1 MNNGVKVDSSSIRN
15 LSSNLIAETEKL
27 LQMIDVA
34 SEKIENSNVFFDSA
48 VAKQFRSKMLE
59 YSNSVKQSAG
69 TSLANL
75 STYFDKVANTYDN
88 LENELLEVANQFLSM
103 DMFDAL

>member
-1 MNNGVKVDSSSIRN
+1 MNNGVKVDSLSLRK
-15 LSSNLIAETEKL
+15 LSSNLIVETEKL

-48 VAKQFRSKMLE
+48 VAKQFRGKMLE
-59 YSNSVKQSAG
+59 YSNLVKQSAG

-75 STYFDKVANTYDN
+75 STYFNKVANTYDN
-88 LENELLEVANQFLSM
+88 LENEVLDIANQFLSM
-103 DMFDAL
+103 DIFDSF